1 MLNTIIMA
9 AVGIGIALVAA
20 IVVVLVIADRRNRQ
34 FESKPLDTSYG
45 YETDKY
51 EEPPGP
57 DFGKTDE
64 PQIADA
70 VSKLASMMR
79 LKKGGRPI
87 LLPLIAIPFFAGELV
102 MIFLGVRMVTL
113 SKASLDWP
121 TAGGTVLY
129 SEVEE
134 DYDSEDG
141 YTYYPRVTYQY
152 NVDGQAYESDRVFFG
167 ADNTP
172 EEDAYAIVAQ
182 FPAGSMVTVYYNPDK
197 PKQSVL
203 MPGDEYA
210 PGFLIIFGV
219 ISIVITAL
227 TFGIMFFKSR
237 IGGGTGADQP

>member
-1 MLNTIIMA
+1 MLNVVIMA
-9 AVGIGIALVAA
+9 AVGVGVVLVIAM
-20 IVVVLVIADRRNRQ
+20 VVVLVIADRRNRQ
-34 FESKPLDTSYG
+34 FESKLPDTSYG
-45 YETDKY
+45 YETEKY
-51 EEPPGP
+51 EERP
-57 DFGKTDE
+57 KTEFEGIDSS
-64 PQIADA
+64 Q
-70 VSKLASMMR
+70 VSDGIKRLASMMG

-102 MIFLGVRMVTL
+102 MIILGVRMVTL

-121 TAGGTVLY
+121 TVSGTVL
-129 SEVEE
+129 SSQVDE

-152 NVDGQAYESDRVFFG
+152 NVDGQVYESDRVFFG

-219 ISIVITAL
+219 ISLAISAVI
-227 TFGIMFFKSR
+227 FGIMFFKAR
-237 IGGGTGADQP
+237 KG